1 MKNNFTIKNKFKIK
15 TDKQR
20 LAFFNMK
27 IMPLVSNFESMK
39 KSRCD
44 IKIKYTY
51 NEVAKILLI
60 LLIQLFLFTFLLSKA
75 SESIASGPN
84 RAGINIGDHFSEAQ
98 SAINI
103 VGPGG
108 WIVIM
113 AQPGDCATLST
124 IISANPDI
132 NFVIRGHY
140 PGVTNL
146 TNELADS
153 WAYTLGNMD
162 TGGKKVYFYPVNEP
176 ETADIIP
183 VGTVK
188 SYTTYLGNKLNELG
202 LRGTKVIYLSP
213 MFNRSH
219 AGGSTLANWVND
231 LGGSSYFNQ
240 FDGITMNLYDFQVI
254 CNTPL
259 CNSNPAENARDYQNT
274 LSVMGVNKPV
284 YAVESGVVIPGGVD
298 YTDDRLKTFFEA
310 AHSAW
315 GGELKMAAVFSYDPE
330 HEQPWSIYGTQT
342 ASLFSSLYPKCCGPE
357 AETFDEEAFREN
369 ILQPLIDSG
378 QVVQCDECGISAGGG
393 DDYCSQS
400 GSLSQSLSMCGLP
413 KITMEPVTYRAQV
426 IGIQTLDGN
435 TPWRLKGRDLNNLAE
450 RPNSIT
456 DVFEIYVTSS
466 DHVVQKP
473 MVFRTLGN
481 HNTIDEVL
489 MRTPNY
495 VPDTPAA
502 IAFSIPYEAGIKI
515 AGSFGKTARDSQKPG
530 EKVSDFVKRLGWYQE
545 ETDEIGESPTMQAGP
560 TKQNS
565 SFRACIQKVGATTGF
580 AFDVN
585 GIIDITQPADR
596 HSISVA
602 DNYVSSSLCS
612 PGTNC
617 ENELYRFDINTGEIA
632 FEDTSENTLAQDEK
646 NFIDQIAYQYQNQ
659 MQTNQIDSNKSSQ
672 DNSSLSSI
680 INPTDVNAITCAG
693 ANISIL
699 PQSSCLT
706 GPCEV
711 GYNLCAV
718 PAGPPDHC
726 NNHHIQITM
735 TGSNGQSFYI
745 ATADETG
752 FGHCYSPGMGSL
764 QNFTGVD
771 LIRDGPFTLTGKIWG
786 GLLNDGV
793 CNGPCSQEI
802 SVTCTLRIVNNK
814 LESTCSQTPLPPP
827 PPVNCLEC
835 STWAGSACIK
845 LIDPELPKSNE
856 CTSGLCKVTQDVTT
870 MWSCLSA
877 CLPQPEPPDPP
888 EPPGPEPRNPEEE
901 PGPEPPD
908 PPSCWQTIWN
918 CIAGSEYML
927 MVAPKGFTGDYGNKT
942 KDMTVNNNI
951 VCIPGV
957 NTGNLPAGVDDLC
970 DEEPSK
976 QNAKI
981 EVKATAGN
989 VTMIGETVKDTYVQ
1003 FYDYTSQ
1010 NERFCMRDS
1019 ALTSPASSFPEDS
1032 QEMCDVFPLISST
1045 THSSGYPGAS
1055 NPYGYGIGGGVNIL
1069 YENNYFDP
1077 NLGAVTSIYDGGGR
1091 GRTNPLVD
1099 SLHVNYHWRAFQNSP
1114 NSISDFRL
1122 NELKNWV
1129 SANADAGKKSIFQID
1144 WMSDRPNSGYEWGP
1158 DFTKESAYDPIVFS
1172 DGAKLLNYDNSNVK
1186 QQVRYLINELGR
1198 EFNDDPRI
1206 ESVIIMDERRPVNSS
1221 ESLVGVTV
1229 NGRPV
1234 SKRIEGY
1241 NIKWG
1246 DAYGTQWINWNKFLV
1261 DTYKQAFPNKIL
1273 IANIAGGPA
1282 GVRAEL
1288 VDYLVQNNIA
1298 IKNSSMVADFNNR
1311 QANPVNGLTLNV
1323 IDAQRFTMDRLLQMG
1338 EHGHMCEI
1346 PQPAYSDAWK
1356 HPPQALHWE
1365 ILSLLSF
1372 GGDQIQYFSGTD
1384 SSNHMLNPNS
1394 TVVNNAI
1401 NFFKRYRNTTPSTT
1415 PSVWI
1420 ALRGSEV
1427 GVEGNG
1433 ATCPP
1438 TPFYPYNENYG
1449 WFMIQDDTPSDGKT
1463 KFWFSPWIPVIA
1475 IDAVNY
1481 DKYYRSTDST
1491 AAVDGNG
1498 DPVSGK
1504 MYFKIAQGFYQNNGN
1519 NYTLKIRYK
1528 GMGTDTYKVVY
1539 RNSLGELVEK
1549 GPYTKVDNNEWFEEE
1564 VELDDVDFSPS
1575 IGFGGN
1581 SFYIDSNGDGEEYI
1595 GFVEVIPR

>member
-1 MKNNFTIKNKFKIK
+1 MKNNKVTKYKSKYTINYDHLKTMVHCFLYKSHYNQTNKNKAFNLNIQKIYLNKFILLSTILMFFAFTLLNPKDMHALSEEDYYACVGPPLAEYMNAICEAKGEFPKIK
-15 TDKQR
+15 
-20 LAFFNMK
+20 
-27 IMPLVSNFESMK
+27 
-39 KSRCD
+39 
-44 IKIKYTY
+44 
-51 NEVAKILLI
+51 
-60 LLIQLFLFTFLLSKA
+60 LLSPAYNVSSYTLAGIVGAMNDAGANWGCLDGIAGNLYNDHDTITNHINKIEGVFSGIGVSKPLFITETGWHNYFTGRVDKETA
-75 SESIASGPN
+75 KEMLKNELNANSGRYSAGLLFNAFGTGYGWGRFVMSDEEIAFVCDGNCAKLGPNSATLYKQGDGFYARTQNNGMGYTLEIASSSGLQKTIDGIN
-84 RAGINIGDHFSEAQ
+84 SSLANGATSIIRIGVSGRGEGFEDVNTYIDFLKSVNAGINGTAY
-98 SAINI
+98 ALA
-103 VGPGG
+103 GP
-108 WIVIM
+108 
-113 AQPGDCATLST
+113 
-124 IISANPDI
+124 
-132 NFVIRGHY
+132 
-140 PGVTNL
+140 
-146 TNELADS
+146 
-153 WAYTLGNMD
+153 
-162 TGGKKVYFYPVNEP
+162 NEP
-176 ETADIIP
+176 DLEPWLTP
-183 VGTVK
+183 
-188 SYTTYLGNKLNELG
+188 NC
-202 LRGTKVIYLSP
+202 
-213 MFNRSH
+213 
-219 AGGSTLANWVND
+219 AGGPT
-231 LGGSSYFNQ
+231 
-240 FDGITMNLYDFQVI
+240 
-254 CNTPL
+254 
-259 CNSNPAENARDYQNT
+259 
-274 LSVMGVNKPV
+274 
-284 YAVESGVVIPGGVD
+284 
-298 YTDDRLKTFFEA
+298 
-310 AHSAW
+310 
-315 GGELKMAAVFSYDPE
+315 
-330 HEQPWSIYGTQT
+330 
-342 ASLFSSLYPKCCGPE
+342 
-357 AETFDEEAFREN
+357 
-369 ILQPLIDSG
+369 
-378 QVVQCDECGISAGGG
+378 
-393 DDYCSQS
+393 
-400 GSLSQSLSMCGLP
+400 SMCGFT

-450 RPNSIT
+450 KPSKIE

-473 MVFRTLGN
+473 MVYRTLGN

-632 FEDTSENTLAQDEK
+632 YENKSENTLAQDEK
-646 NFIDQIAYQYQNQ
+646 YFIDQIAYQYQNQ
-659 MQTNQIDSNKSSQ
+659 VQTNQIDSNKSSQ

-680 INPTDVNAITCAG
+680 INPTDVNAVTCAG

-735 TGSNGQSFYI
+735 SGSNGQSFYI
-745 ATADETG
+745 VTTDETG

-802 SVTCTLRIVNNK
+802 SVTCTLKIVNNK

-835 STWAGSACIK
+835 STWAGSACVK

-957 NTGNLPAGVDDLC
+957 NTGDIPAGVDDLC

-1032 QEMCDVFPLISST
+1032 QEMCDVFPLISSS

-1055 NPYGYGIGGGVNIL
+1055 NPYGYGVGGGVNIL

-1099 SLHVNYHWRAFQNSP
+1099 SLHVNYHWREFQNSP

-1122 NELKNWV
+1122 NELKGWV
-1129 SANADAGKKSIFQID
+1129 TANADAGKKSIFEIN

-1172 DGAKLLNYDNSNVK
+1172 DGAKLLNYDNANVK

-1234 SKRIEGY
+1234 SKRIDGY
-1241 NIKWG
+1241 NVKWG

-1288 VDYLVQNNIA
+1288 VDYLVRNNVA
-1298 IKNSSMVADFNNR
+1298 IKNSGMVADFNNR
-1311 QANPVNGLTLNV
+1311 QANPNNGLTLNI

-1346 PQPAYSDAWK
+1346 PQPAWSDAWK
-1356 HPPQALHWE
+1356 HPPQALYWE

-1372 GGDQIQYFSGTD
+1372 GGDQLQYFSGTD

-1394 TVVNNAI
+1394 TVVNNSI
-1401 NFFKRYRNTTPSTT
+1401 DFFKRYRNTTPSTT

-1463 KFWFSPWIPVIA
+1463 KFWFSPWIPVIG
-1475 IDAVNY
+1475 IDTVNY

-1491 AAVDGNG
+1491 VAVDGNG

-1504 MYFKIAQGFYQNNGN
+1504 MYFKIAQGFYQSNGN

-1575 IGFGGN
+1575 VGFGGN
-1581 SFYIDSNGDGEEYI
+1581 SFYIDSNGDGEEFI